1 MSSETSGSVTLLD
14 ELLPEYAFRSRY
26 ARTIAADPPTV
37 WASLDEIP
45 RWRLPVTGLLMGVR
59 TLGAKRLRSGPPTL
73 ATVDGVEQVR
83 GAVAKFWR
91 LKPTVAPIPDPAAFA
106 GFTEPGWAKAA
117 MSVRLTARGSGTE
130 VVVETRVQPTSS
142 EARRRFAPYWWLIK
156 LGGAGLIRLELL
168 SALAWTAERR
178 ARTCNKPA
186 NA

>member
-1 MSSETSGSVTLLD
+1 MLD
-14 ELLPEYAFRSRY
+14 DLLPEYAFHSRY
-26 ARTIAADPPTV
+26 TRMIAADPPTV

-59 TLGAKRLRSGPPTL
+59 TLGSKRLRSGPPML

-91 LKPTVAPIPDPAAFA
+91 LKPELAKIPPGPGAFVS
-106 GFTEPGWAKAA
+106 FDEPGWAKAA
-117 MSVRLTARGSGTE
+117 MSLRLAVTEAGTE
-130 VVVETRVQPTSS
+130 VVVETRVQPTSPD
-142 EARRRFAPYWWLIK
+142 AGRRFAPYWRLIK
-156 LGGAGLIRLELL
+156 LGGAGLIRIELL
-168 SALAWTAERR
+168 GALAWTAERR